1 MSEPSST
8 TEQTWP
14 WPDSLDA
21 LIAAPGYHTL
31 LFENEKVRVLHT
43 RIPPGA
49 TAPIHTHRWPCVVFI
64 QSWSDCIRRDH
75 LGNVLVDSRQGLE
88 TPKLNTPTWQQPL
101 PPHSLEN
108 IGDAEINTTSV
119 EIKIRVRPRLAFS
132 TGLLER
138 LFIRGHSPELLSR
151 RCARS

>member
-1 MSEPSST
+1 MSEPSNT

-21 LIAAPGYHTL
+21 LITAPGYHTL

-43 RIPPGA
+43 RIPPRA
-49 TAPIHTHRWPCVVFI
+49 TAPLHTHRWPCVVFI

-88 TPKLNTPTWQQPL
+88 TPKLNMPTWQQPL

-119 EIKIRVRPRLAFS
+119 EIKIALGPDSRFQLAAGKAFHPRA
-132 TGLLER
+132 
-138 LFIRGHSPELLSR
+138 
-151 RCARS
+151 

>member
-1 MSEPSST
+1 MSEPSSA

-21 LIAAPGYHTL
+21 LIATPSYHTL

-75 LGNVLVDSRQGLE
+75 IGDVLVDSRQGSE

-119 EIKIRVRPRLAFS
+119 EIKI
-132 TGLLER
+132 
-138 LFIRGHSPELLSR
+138 ELWNEWI
-151 RCARS
+151 

>member
-1 MSEPSST
+1 MSEPPST

-21 LIAAPGYHTL
+21 LIAAPSYHTV
-31 LFENEKVRVLHT
+31 LFENETVRVLHT

-64 QSWSDCIRRDH
+64 QSWSDCVRRDH
-75 LGNVLVDSRQGLE
+75 LGNVLVDSRQGLV
-88 TPKLNTPTWQQPL
+88 TPKLNSPTWQQPL

-119 EIKIRVRPRLAFS
+119 EIKMELRPDSHVQLAAGKAFHP
-132 TGLLER
+132 R
-138 LFIRGHSPELLSR
+138 
-151 RCARS
+151 A